1 MLLLFAPGAAVRM
14 AQNAGARCMPS
25 VSLEVQRPVDF
36 DGMIASD
43 DRSI

>member
-1 MLLLFAPGAAVRM
+1 M

-25 VSLEVQRPVDF
+25 ISLEAQRAVDF
-36 DGMIASD
+36 DGMIASY

>member
-1 MLLLFAPGAAVRM
+1 M

-25 VSLEVQRPVDF
+25 VSLEVLRPVDF